1 MQVLSL
7 RRKAALA
14 AITILALIIVIA
26 PIVAQT
32 NVTIKV
38 LKDGDP
44 VSGVLVEVYDE
55 DNTLVASGTT
65 DANGTVTFSLAD
77 GKYKAYAYYKG
88 KVYAKSFKVPDDTT
102 VKIEL
107 STWGFAALYANI
119 MWLLIGAG
127 AMFVILLLIGAF
139 GGKKSLIR
147 LGQTSPAIVAW
158 LILIGGIMAF
168 TGILVQEG
176 YITANQAVLAGVVA
190 VFLGLILPFIMGKI
204 KKKQ

>member
-14 AITILALIIVIA
+14 AILLALIIVIA

-88 KVYAKSFKVPDDTT
+88 KVYAKSFEVPEDTE

-107 STWGFAALYANI
+107 STWGFAALYGNI
-119 MWLLIGAG
+119 MWILVGAG
-127 AMFVILLLIGAF
+127 AMFVILLLIGAL

-176 YITANQAVLAGVVA
+176 YITANQAVLFGVAA

-204 KKKQ
+204 RRSK